1 MYAKGEYVR
10 AFHEVIK
17 IAPVTLPKLNLG
29 DLDVAPAA
37 GLGEYLPWCNVNRSF
52 GRNGLPQWPRLSRRQ
67 CVQATRRSAVPL
79 VFEFIRIPIL
89 SKADSLGIPKSPAT

>member
-29 DLDVAPAA
+29 DLDVAPPLAW
-37 GLGEYLPWCNVNRSF
+37 GNISPG
-52 GRNGLPQWPRLSRRQ
+52 
-67 CVQATRRSAVPL
+67 AT
-79 VFEFIRIPIL
+79 
-89 SKADSLGIPKSPAT
+89 

>member
-79 VFEFIRIPIL
+79 CL
-89 SKADSLGIPKSPAT
+89 SSSV